1 MNGITELSGQL
12 LLQIKKQAATNIEQ
26 DALASYSMSQFVEE
40 LRSDNALKTF
50 WINIYNAYYQILAA
64 DHNESKGSIYKR
76 KEIKIA
82 GELFA
87 LDDVEHGILRRYR
100 WKFSKGYLPH
110 PFTPALI
117 RKLAA
122 RKIDYRIHF
131 ALNCGAVSCPPIA
144 FYDSENIDEQLDMAT
159 ISFLEG
165 ETDIDTDH
173 RTVTTSALLS
183 WFSGDFGGKKGA
195 LDKIG
200 QALNQ
205 DLSGYQLKFKK
216 YNWEKQLAN
225 FSE

>member
-12 LLQIKKQAATNIEQ
+12 LLQIKKKAATNIEQ

-50 WINIYNAYYQILAA
+50 WINIYNSYYQILAA

-76 KEIKIA
+76 KEIQIA

-100 WKFSKGYLPH
+100 WKWSKGCIPH

-122 RKIDYRIHF
+122 KKIDYRIHF

-144 FYDSENIDEQLDMAT
+144 FYREEQIEQQLEMAT
-159 ISFLEG
+159 ASFLES
-165 ETDIDTDH
+165 ETKIETSSK
-173 RTVTTSALLS
+173 TVYSTALFS
-183 WFSGDFGGKKGA
+183 WFAGDFGGKKGA
-195 LDKIG
+195 LQIIG
-200 QALNQ
+200 RVLNH
-205 DLSGYQLKFKK
+205 DLKDFKLKYTK
-216 YNWEKQLAN
+216 YNWDKKLAN
-225 FSE
+225 FS